1 MSGVRVLVDADC
13 LHKLYLRTL
22 LLTLATEGDIQLLW
36 TEEIFTEASQ
46 SLIARFPESSS
57 KLRQKFKAIKT
68 YFYDTEVTGYEHL
81 VGSLGCR
88 DENDEHV
95 LAAAIQG
102 RADVLLTFNL
112 RDFPSTVESELEIV
126 HPDAFLTLWFTTNF
140 KAGISGLAKWLVRF
154 TNPRI
159 ESASASILLTNLGGP
174 NMALFVRLNAG
185 EIDEYIGGL
194 KEGNL
199 M

>member
-1 MSGVRVLVDADC
+1 VSGIRVLVDADC

-22 LLTLATEGDIQLLW
+22 LLTLATDGHVQLLW
-36 TEEIFTEASQ
+36 TEEIFTEAYQ
-46 SLIARFPESSS
+46 SLVARFPESNS
-57 KLRQKFKAIKT
+57 KLRQKFRTIKT

-112 RDFPSTVESELEIV
+112 RDFPSTVESGLEIV
-126 HPDAFLTLWFTTNF
+126 HPDTFLTLWFTANF
-140 KAGISGLAKWLVRF
+140 QVGISVLAKWLVRF
-154 TNPRI
+154 VSPRI
-159 ESASASILLTNLGGP
+159 ESGSASGLMSNLGCP
-174 NMALFVRLNAG
+174 NMALFIRSNAG
-185 EIDEYIGGL
+185 AIDEYIAGL
-194 KEGNL
+194 RAGNL

>member
-1 MSGVRVLVDADC
+1 VSGIRVLVDADC

-22 LLTLATEGDIQLLW
+22 LLTLATDGHIQLLW
-36 TEEIFTEASQ
+36 TEEIFTEAFQ
-46 SLIARFPESSS
+46 SLVARFPESSN
-57 KLRQKFKAIKT
+57 KLRQKFRAIKT
-68 YFYDTEVTGYEHL
+68 YFYDTEVTSYEHL

-102 RADVLLTFNL
+102 RADLLLTFNL
-112 RDFPSTVESELEIV
+112 RDFPSTLESELEIV
-126 HPDAFLTLWFTTNF
+126 HPDAFLTLWFTTNS
-140 KAGISGLAKWLVRF
+140 KVGISVLAKWLIRF

-159 ESASASILLTNLGGP
+159 ESGSASELLTNLGCP
-174 NMALFVRLNAG
+174 NMALFISSNAAA
-185 EIDEYIGGL
+185 IDEYIVGL
-194 KEGNL
+194 RAGNL